1 VSLIIK
7 SVDSIGWHNNF
18 KVYLLPFLDEQ
29 KNSYPKFDI
38 KKPDNYIYH
47 VKNTVVR
54 KLKKTGTLKEWQNTV
69 LKVCNDN
76 HLHLFAILTALTAPM
91 LKLVN
96 EEGGFVHYMGGTS
109 TGKSTILDIAKAVWG
124 FETLTSFRLTDN
136 YLEGYCKSSNDGAI
150 FLDEIDE
157 VKGGDLYKI
166 IYMLANG
173 VTKGRADKY
182 GNARETFTFK
192 ILAQSSGEV
201 GLEAKLN
208 EDNLI
213 AKGGQF
219 VRIIELDAD
228 QMKGLGTFTRLSD
241 NPIAGIKFENG
252 AKQAEFLKEHAFKN
266 NGIQYHFK

>member
-1 VSLIIK
+1 
-7 SVDSIGWHNNF
+7 
-18 KVYLLPFLDEQ
+18 
-29 KNSYPKFDI
+29 
-38 KKPDNYIYH
+38 
-47 VKNTVVR
+47 
-54 KLKKTGTLKEWQNTV
+54 
-69 LKVCNDN
+69 
-76 HLHLFAILTALTAPM
+76 M
-91 LKLVN
+91 
-96 EEGGFVHYMGGTS
+96 
-109 TGKSTILDIAKAVWG
+109 
-124 FETLTSFRLTDN
+124 TDN

-266 NGIQYHFK
+266 NGIVIDSFLQKILAKGGEKCKKFFMQFTILIKLILALRFLSIADVLLACPSMGFC